1 MNNQIKSN
9 IELEYLSEKELNPNN
24 KGLVV
29 LFKHDYYSTNSP
41 HGKELLSNIL
51 YSLNSDSI
59 SIAKVMFIDNGVSL
73 LDVDSIYNSDI
84 SSLLEKT
91 QTAFVCSE
99 SLEEYRTELI
109 DRNNLIVADAELFFE
124 QLFTSKPDIIID

>member
-9 IELEYLSEKELNPNN
+9 IELEYFPEKELSPNN

-59 SIAKVMFIDNGVSL
+59 SIAKILFVDSAVSL

-99 SLEEYRTELI
+99 SLEEYRIEL
-109 DRNNLIVADAELFFE
+109 NNFRWILIWEI
-124 QLFTSKPDIIID
+124 KPIIKFISIN